1 MTARSADRMTDTA
14 RERVREQLASGS
26 DDTNPAYVFSTTH
39 TALLLAMESGTVDA
53 ANLARAELAN
63 RGLDADGN
71 WCGFD
76 RAREIHLGAT
86 NDQAPNATAEPAVAE
101 IARRSLHLDTLDT
114 RNSDALDFHD
124 LAVWSIREALVA
136 AYNAGRTAGGRQS

>member
-1 MTARSADRMTDTA
+1 MTAQPANRISDAA

-26 DDTNPAYVFSTTH
+26 DDTNPAYVFSTAH
-39 TALLLAMESGTVDA
+39 TALLLAMESGTIDA

-63 RGLDADGN
+63 RGLDADGV
-71 WCGFD
+71 WCGVD
-76 RAREIHLGAT
+76 RAREIHLGVA
-86 NDQAPNATAEPAVAE
+86 DDVAQDAAAEQAIAE
-101 IARRSLHLDTLDT
+101 IARRIPHLDTLET

-136 AYNAGRTAGGRQS
+136 AYNAGRTAGGSQL

>member
-1 MTARSADRMTDTA
+1 MTGQPADRMTATA

-26 DDTNPAYVFSTTH
+26 DDTNASYVFSTTH
-39 TALLLAMESGTVDA
+39 TALLLAMETGTIDA

-63 RGLDADGN
+63 RGLDADGV
-71 WCGFD
+71 WCGFA
-76 RAREIHLGAT
+76 RAREIHLGVA
-86 NDQAPNATAEPAVAE
+86 NDQAPGATAEQAVAE
-101 IARRSLHLDTLDT
+101 IARRSLHVDTLES

-136 AYNAGRTAGGRQS
+136 AYNAGRTAEGRQA

>member
-1 MTARSADRMTDTA
+1 MTRQPADRMTDTA

-26 DDTNPAYVFSTTH
+26 DDTNAAYVFSTTH
-39 TALLLAMESGTVDA
+39 TALLLAMESGTIDA

-63 RGLDADGN
+63 RGLDADGDR
-71 WCGFD
+71 CGFE
-76 RAREIHLGAT
+76 RAREIHLGVA
-86 NDQAPNATAEPAVAE
+86 NDQAPGATDEQAVAE
-101 IARRSLHLDTLDT
+101 IARRCLHLDTLET

-136 AYNAGRTAGGRQS
+136 ASG